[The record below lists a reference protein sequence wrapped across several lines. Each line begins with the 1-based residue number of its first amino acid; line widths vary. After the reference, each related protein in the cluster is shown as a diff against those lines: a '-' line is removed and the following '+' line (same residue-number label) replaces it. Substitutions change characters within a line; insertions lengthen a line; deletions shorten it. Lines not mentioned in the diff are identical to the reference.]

1 MPSPK
6 GGKLKPKPDVE
17 TVPSEQGEGQE
28 APHGERTY
36 FLDTNVIVYALGR
49 SEDGPPEIRA
59 LEEAARAVVRAI
71 GAERIEA
78 VTGLVVL
85 YELIYLLARWA
96 RRGRGPRMPEARR
109 VVADVVALCRE
120 VYTPTLAE
128 LSRALEGYDPGKHD
142 FNDRLIAEAMR
153 AHGVR
158 HILTA
163 DRGFAGMEEIE
174 PVSPEEL
181 AGRLS
186 QEE

>member
-6 GGKLKPKPDVE
+6 RAKPKPEVE
-17 TVPSEQGEGQE
+17 AVSSKRGEEQEG
-28 APHGERTY
+28 PHGGRTY

-49 SEDGPPEIRA
+49 SEEGPPETRA
-59 LEEAARAVVRAI
+59 LEEAAREVVRAI
-71 GAERIEA
+71 GTSRIEA

-85 YELIYLLARWA
+85 QELIYLLARWT

-153 AHGVR
+153 AHGIR

-163 DRGFAGMEEIE
+163 DRGFAGVEGIE
-174 PVSPEEL
+174 PVHPGEL
-181 AGRLS
+181 VGQLS
-186 QEE
+186 QEG